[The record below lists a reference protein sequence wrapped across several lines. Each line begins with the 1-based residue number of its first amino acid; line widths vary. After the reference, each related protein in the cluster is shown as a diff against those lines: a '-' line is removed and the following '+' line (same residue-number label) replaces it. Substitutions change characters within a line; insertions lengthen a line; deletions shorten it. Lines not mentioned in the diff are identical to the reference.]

1 MSSQPPAPPDD
12 PEEAPTY
19 EVGYGKPPQATRFQ
33 PGKSGNPKGRPK
45 GSRKAPPADAAVE
58 KLKAL
63 VLQEAYRP
71 IQIRDGETLV
81 ELPHD
86 TGGTAQRHPQC
97 GQGKPAGAAPAPRHR
112 RRNRGRATPRSPEAL
127 RGGGRPTR
135 WKARGR
141 SRWRAARH
149 LPAPVLVPHP
159 DHLIIDP
166 ITGSVKLRGPFT
178 REEKV
183 EWDEHTAMKADI
195 PEAAHRAGGGAAGR
209 TPQPQSEEADRGLSV
224 SDCPV
229 DTALNSFER
238 ISCKACTECAQPPRK

>member
-12 PEEAPTY
+12 PEEEPSY

-71 IQIRDGETLV
+71 IKIKDGETLV
-81 ELPHD
+81 ELPMIQAALRNV
-86 TGGTAQRHPQC
+86 TLSAAKGNQRAQRLLLDIV
-97 GQGKPAGAAPAPRHR
+97 GEIEGER
-112 RRNRGRATPRSPEAL
+112 RRDRLKLFEEAVDLQEWRREGR
-127 RGGGRPTR
+127 
-135 WKARGR
+135 W
-141 SRWRAARH
+141 RWRAARH

-178 REEKV
+178 PEEKV
-183 EWDEHTAMKADI
+183 EWDQLTAMKATL
-195 PEAAHRAGGGAAGR
+195 PEAAHRTGGGAAGR
-209 TPQPQSEEADRGLSV
+209 TPQPQSEEADRGH
-224 SDCPV
+224 
-229 DTALNSFER
+229 ALGDRQDRRDPEFFER
-238 ISCKACTECAQPPRK
+238 ILVPEMY

>member
-1 MSSQPPAPPDD
+1 MSRQSPAPRDD
-12 PEEAPTY
+12 PAEAPAY

-45 GSRKAPPADAAVE
+45 GSRKAPPADTAVE

-81 ELPHD
+81 ELPMIQAALRIV
-86 TGGTAQRHPQC
+86 TLSAAKGNQRAQRLLLDFV
-97 GQGKPAGAAPAPRHR
+97 GEIEGER
-112 RRNRGRATPRSPEAL
+112 RRDRLKLFEEAVTYKVEAE
-127 RGGGRPTR
+127 REM
-135 WKARGR
+135 AMA
-141 SRWRAARH
+141 AARH

-178 REEKV
+178 PEEKV
-183 EWDEHTAMKADI
+183 EWDELTAMKAAFTKQLTEL
-195 PEAAHRAGGGAAGR
+195 EAERRAAPHSR
-209 TPQPQSEEADRGLSV
+209 VRKKRIEAICSV
-224 SDCPV
+224 MARIDA
-229 DTALNSFER
+229 TLNFER
-238 ISCKACTECAQPPRK
+238 ILVPEMN